1 MASNSYQ
8 LFDCEH
14 CGSWV
19 KVRNVCPKCGKEHS
33 AEWLKKNEKA
43 ANIGDTIA
51 FLILVPFFVWYFFIR
66 G

>member
-1 MASNSYQ
+1 MATNSY

-19 KVRNVCPKCGKEHS
+19 KVRPVCPKCGKEHS
-33 AEWLKKNEKA
+33 AEWLEKNEKDA
-43 ANIGDTIA
+43 KIA
-51 FLILVPFFVWYFFIR
+51 DMIAVPFLVILILCWYFN

>member
-1 MASNSYQ
+1 MSSNSYQ

-33 AEWLKKNEKA
+33 QEWLKENTKN

-51 FLILVPFFVWYFFIR
+51 WLILIPLILVWYFK

>member
-1 MASNSYQ
+1 MSSNSSQ

-19 KVRNVCPKCGKEHS
+19 KVRPVCPKCGREHS
-33 AEWLKKNEKA
+33 EKWLKEGTKNA
-43 ANIGDTIA
+43 ALCDTVAWLIVVP
-51 FLILVPFFVWYFFIR
+51 LILVWYFK